1 MSFVSEYKD
10 QINDLISC
18 HLNLYFKENDSNLK
32 NIIIYTLNNGQR
44 IRPSIS
50 MDIYKSLTGKNNNF
64 ENFFSILSIEY
75 IHTASL
81 IIDDLPCMD
90 NAEVRRKQPCI
101 HVCYGEAIAQ
111 ISSVILMSLAMDTIY
126 RTNTESFEPNEL
138 NKIGMFFLQN
148 FSKTIGNN
156 GASGGQL
163 LDLAAVNTDIGNVL
177 KKECEKIDTTEII
190 EKKTG
195 SFFETSF
202 LIGYLYGGGDFNNIS
217 QIKKIA
223 NIFGMIYQIVD
234 DIEDYEEDLKTNKKN
249 ITQNYAIRH
258 GKIKAKEDTLKFIT
272 EFKNEMTKN
281 NLYSNFFDSIINYLK
296 RNLK

>member
-18 HLNLYFKENDSNLK
+18 HLDLYFKNEVGNLK
-32 NIIIYTLNNGQR
+32 SIVNYTLNNGQR

-50 MDIYKSLTGKNNNF
+50 MDIYKSLTGEVPN
-64 ENFFSILSIEY
+64 NFFSALSIEY

-81 IIDDLPCMD
+81 VIDDLPCMD
-90 NAEVRRKQPCI
+90 DAKIRRKQPCI

-111 ISSVILMSLAMDTIY
+111 ISSVVLMSLAMDTIS
-126 RTNTESFEPNEL
+126 RTNTEHFEPNEL

-202 LIGYLYGGGDFNNIS
+202 LIGWLYGRGDFEKIPE
-217 QIKKIA
+217 IKKIA
-223 NIFGMIYQIVD
+223 NIFGMIYQIID
-234 DIEDYEEDLKTNKKN
+234 DIQDYDEDLKTNKKN
-249 ITQNYAIRH
+249 TTQNYAIRH
-258 GKIKAKEDTLKFIT
+258 GKLKATSDVLNYIS
-272 EFKNEMTKN
+272 EFKNEMTKI
-281 NLYSNFFDSIINYLK
+281 NLYSNFFDSIINYLQK
-296 RNLK
+296 NF

>member
-10 QINDLISC
+10 QINDLINN
-18 HLNLYFKENDSNLK
+18 HLDLYFKNNVGNLK
-32 NIIIYTLNNGQR
+32 NIVMYTLNNGQR

-50 MDIYKSLTGKNNNF
+50 MDIYKSLIGENCKLDNF
-64 ENFFSILSIEY
+64 YSVLAIEY
-75 IHTASL
+75 IHTSSL

-90 NAEVRRKQPCI
+90 NAKVRRKQPCI

-111 ISSVILMSLAMDTIY
+111 INSVILMSLAMDTIS
-126 RTNTESFEPNEL
+126 RTNTDLFEPDEL
-138 NKIGMFFLQN
+138 NKIGMFFLEN
-148 FSKTIGNN
+148 FSKTIF
-156 GASGGQL
+156 GASDGQL
-163 LDLAAVNTDIGNVL
+163 LDLAAINTDIGNLL

-202 LIGYLYGGGDFNNIS
+202 LIGWFYGGGDFNNIH

-234 DIEDYEEDLKTNKKN
+234 DIQDYDEDLQTNKKN
-249 ITQNYAIRH
+249 TTQNYAIRH
-258 GKIKAKEDTLKFIT
+258 GKIKAKKDTLVYIN
-272 EFKNEMTKN
+272 EFKKEMTSI
-281 NLYSNFFDSIINYLK
+281 NLYSNFFNNLISYLEQT
-296 RNLK
+296 L